1 MKKIISVFIAA
12 FVSLLLCSG
21 LFVSCS
27 TKDDDSDTD
36 RAYAE
41 ALRIN
46 EEYTKLTNIG
56 TNIHGSGLYGSVDSR
71 DSGTE
76 GGIPRHYSD
85 DTKKN
90 AVIYFE
96 ASPSDNYNFNIN
108 GLVVTTTPEST
119 DIKVALYPEKKNFFS
134 VTVPIDTETVNIDKS
149 NAFVPIQ
156 SNNCLFF

>member
-41 ALRIN
+41 ALS
-46 EEYTKLTNIG
+46 YTKLTNIA
-56 TNIHGSGLYGSVDSR
+56 TKIHGSGLYGDIALR

-76 GGIPRHYSD
+76 GGIARHYSD
-85 DTKKN
+85 DTKKK

-96 ASPSDNYNFNIN
+96 AIPYDNYKFDIS
-108 GLVVTTTPEST
+108 GLVVTTDPEST
-119 DIKVALYPEKKNFFS
+119 DIKVAPHPEKKNFFS
-134 VTVPIDTETVNIDKS
+134 VTVPIDTKCVNIDKS
-149 NAFVPIQ
+149 NAFVLIQ
-156 SNNCLFF
+156 

>member
-21 LFVSCS
+21 VFVSCS

-41 ALRIN
+41 ALS
-46 EEYTKLTNIG
+46 YTKLINID
-56 TNIHGSGLYGSVDSR
+56 TKIYGSGGNGDIASR

-76 GGIPRHYSD
+76 GGIARHYSD
-85 DTKKN
+85 NTKKK

-96 ASPSDNYNFNIN
+96 AIPYDNYKFDII
-108 GLVVTTTPEST
+108 GLVVTTDPEST
-119 DIKVALYPEKKNFFS
+119 DIQKELYTKQKNFFS
-134 VTVPIDTETVNIDKS
+134 VTVPIDTKCVNIDKS

-156 SNNCLFF
+156 

>member
-41 ALRIN
+41 ALS
-46 EEYTKLTNIG
+46 YTKLTNIA
-56 TNIHGSGLYGSVDSR
+56 TKIYGSGLYGNVYLR

-76 GGIPRHYSD
+76 GGIARHYSD
-85 DTKKN
+85 DTKKK

-96 ASPSDNYNFNIN
+96 AIPSDNYKFDIN
-108 GLVVTTTPEST
+108 RLVVTTDPDST
-119 DIKVALYPEKKNFFS
+119 DIQKELYTKQKNFFS
-134 VTVPIDTETVNIDKS
+134 VTVPIDTKCVNIDKS
-149 NAFVPIQ
+149 NAFVSIQ
-156 SNNCLFF
+156 

>member
-1 MKKIISVFIAA
+1 MKKIISVFIVA

-41 ALRIN
+41 ALRISK
-46 EEYTKLTNIG
+46 EYTKLTNIAI
-56 TNIHGSGLYGSVDSR
+56 NIHGSGLYGDIASR

-76 GGIPRHYSD
+76 GGIARHYSD
-85 DTKKN
+85 DTKKK

-96 ASPSDNYNFNIN
+96 AIPFDNYKFDIN
-108 GLVVTTTPEST
+108 RLVMTTTPEST
-119 DIKVALYPEKKNFFS
+119 DIKKELYTKQNNFFS
-134 VTVPIDTETVNIDKS
+134 VTVPIDTKCVNIDKS

-156 SNNCLFF
+156 

>member
-41 ALRIN
+41 GLRISN
-46 EEYTKLTNIG
+46 EYTKLTNIA
-56 TNIHGSGLYGSVDSR
+56 TKIHNPGLYGDIALR

-76 GGIPRHYSD
+76 GGIARHYSD
-85 DTKKN
+85 DTKKK

-96 ASPSDNYNFNIN
+96 AIPYDNYKFDIN
-108 GLVVTTTPEST
+108 GLVVTTDPEST
-119 DIKVALYPEKKNFFS
+119 DIRVALYPEKKNFFS
-134 VTVPIDTETVNIDKS
+134 VTVPIDTKCVNIDKS
-149 NAFVPIQ
+149 KAFVSIQ
-156 SNNCLFF
+156 

>member
-21 LFVSCS
+21 VFVSCS

-41 ALRIN
+41 ALRISN
-46 EEYTKLTNIG
+46 EYTKLTNIA
-56 TNIHGSGLYGSVDSR
+56 TKIYGSGGNGDIAPR

-76 GGIPRHYSD
+76 GGIARHYSD
-85 DTKKN
+85 DTKKK

-96 ASPSDNYNFNIN
+96 AIPYDNYKFDIN
-108 GLVVTTTPEST
+108 GLVVTTDPEST
-119 DIKVALYPEKKNFFS
+119 DIKVAPHPEKKNFFS
-134 VTVPIDTETVNIDKS
+134 VTVPIDTKCVNIDKS
-149 NAFVPIQ
+149 NAFVSIQ
-156 SNNCLFF
+156 